1 MFRSPDF
8 QPGWIR
14 TLTSL
19 YLKFSREKGC
29 EMHRHRKA
37 PLWVSIVAIFIAMLM
52 SSFLFGGMAARADEA
67 SQSAAQS
74 AGETQS
80 TTAQSSGV
88 VTAESQ
94 SSSATTVAVTADN
107 GGYSC
112 TPQDISPGEVSTSLK
127 TSDGSSEVTAF
138 EEVEFSISLNLE
150 PSHCAGDSVT
160 INVPSELGTDGDH
173 TPIPMTTP
181 SGIVIGY
188 ATYSDDHTVVIRLT
202 DQVEV
207 PGRKD
212 FYATAWWRVHMSD
225 ELVPGET
232 RELRWNVDGIIRRT
246 TVKVGTCDGCS
257 QIGVD
262 PSKWGFINDNKQSVT
277 VVLPTATQDDQE
289 FVVTDKLTS
298 PGQYFAC
305 DNLIAGRVGVYTSAD
320 DWGVPQYVR
329 FQEPDITSCDNSK
342 AVINVRLNKGEKARV
357 QLNVLVDSPNS
368 DPWTDTASIV
378 SQDQSWEV
386 SARIVRRESG
396 GNAGFDT
403 NPVVPTPTP
412 TPVPTPVPT
421 PEPSV
426 TPTPVPTPT
435 PSPSAT
441 PAPSP
446 SPTPTPS
453 PSTSTPVT
461 PTPAPSA
468 SPSPSTTPEP
478 SPSATPSTSP
488 TPTPSAT
495 PSATSSATPSAAP
508 QHKKLAVTGTDGD
521 AIALAIVFLTAGV
534 ATLWVRRR
542 QTKHYSED

>member
-1 MFRSPDF
+1 MHQHR
-8 QPGWIR
+8 R
-14 TLTSL
+14 T
-19 YLKFSREKGC
+19 
-29 EMHRHRKA
+29 
-37 PLWVSIVAIFIAMLM
+37 PLWVPMLAIIASIIGML
-52 SSFLFGGMAARADEA
+52 LFGGGASHADEQ
-67 SQSAAQS
+67 SLQSAA
-74 AGETQS
+74 QS
-80 TTAQSSGV
+80 TTAQSVG
-88 VTAESQ
+88 
-94 SSSATTVAVTADN
+94 ATTVAVTDEAQSSSSTAAVADAESSSDSSVATAAADN
-107 GGYSC
+107 NESTSSC

-173 TPIPMTTP
+173 NTIAMTTP
-181 SGIVIGY
+181 EGIVIANAEY
-188 ATYSDDHTVVIRLT
+188 RADHTVKIVLT
-202 DQVEV
+202 NQVEV

-232 RELRWNVDGIIRRT
+232 RELRWDVDGIIRRT

-257 QIGVD
+257 QIGAD
-262 PSKWGFINDNKQSVT
+262 PSKWGFINNNVQSVT
-277 VVLPTATQDDQE
+277 VVLPTATQDAQT
-289 FVVTDKLTS
+289 FVVTDVLTS
-298 PGQYFAC
+298 PGQHFAC
-305 DNLIAGRVGVYTSAD
+305 DNLIAGRVGVYTSAN

-342 AVINVRLNKGEKARV
+342 AVINIQLNKGEKARV
-357 QLNVLVDSPNS
+357 QLNVLVDSTDS
-368 DPWTDTASIV
+368 GPWTDTASIV

-412 TPVPTPVPT
+412 TPVPTP
-421 PEPSV
+421 
-426 TPTPVPTPT
+426 T

-468 SPSPSTTPEP
+468 SP
-478 SPSATPSTSP
+478 TPSTSP
-488 TPTPSAT
+488 TPAPSVTPSTSPAT
-495 PSATSSATPSAAP
+495 PAP
-508 QHKKLAVTGTDGD
+508 APTQEPAPARQHKLAVTGTDGD
-521 AIALAIVFLTAGV
+521 AIALAIVFLTVGGV
-534 ATLWVRRR
+534 ILRVRRR
-542 QTKHYSED
+542 QTAHSED